1 MATEQDPLLPH
12 DKSAPEITGYGFSR
26 EPNSHY
32 DYSQQDGVDDTEP
45 IPASSASPLST
56 IFGLFTIVVGFA
68 LFIAVL
74 VPGGIEL
81 PWDDT
86 KNKTLSTK
94 ARTDKILSENP
105 LIDGHNDLAIMVR
118 YLYNNQIYSKNFT
131 EPFEKGGLKF
141 HVDLPRL
148 KAGKSGGA
156 FWSAFVGCPKNGSD
170 FSDTN
175 YAEAVA
181 TTLSQIDLLRRL
193 TTSYSEIFSFPTA
206 SSTAATSAFAATG
219 KLISPI
225 GIEGLHQIGNSYSNL
240 RLFESLGARYATLT
254 HNCHNKYADAALIT
268 NSSGATVLA
277 PAYWGGVSKDGQKI
291 IQEMNRI
298 GMVVDISH
306 VSTNTMLD
314 VLGGRPEK
322 WSGSASP
329 VMFSHS
335 SAYALCPHPRNVPDD
350 VLKLVKKTNSI
361 VMVNFA
367 PEFVSCV
374 SSDASSGLP
383 NFYPPNSTL
392 LQVAKHITYIGDL
405 IGYDHVGIG
414 TDFDGIFDTPKG
426 LEDVSKFPDL
436 VAKLLEL
443 GVSDDDASKIVGKN
457 ILRVWADAERTSA
470 KMQKAGILPAEDRV
484 EMRFLESI

>member
-1 MATEQDPLLPH
+1 MVTEQDPLLPR
-12 DKSAPEITGYGFSR
+12 DKPAPEITGYGYSR
-26 EPNSHY
+26 ETSDQY
-32 DYSQQDGVDDTEP
+32 DYSRQDREDEAETAP
-45 IPASSASPLST
+45 SSIASPLLT
-56 IFGLFTIVVGFA
+56 IFGLFTIIIGFA
-68 LFIAVL
+68 LLIAVL
-74 VPGGIEL
+74 VPGGIDL
-81 PWDDT
+81 HWGDT
-86 KNKTLSTK
+86 KNETLSIK
-94 ARTDKILSENP
+94 ARVDKILSENP

-118 YLYNNQIYSKNFT
+118 YIYNNKIYDERFT

-148 KAGKSGGA
+148 KEGRSGGA
-156 FWSAFVGCPKNGSD
+156 FWSAYVGCPKNGTD
-170 FSDTN
+170 FSDAN

-193 TTSYSEIFSFPTA
+193 TNSYPEVFSFPTA
-206 SSTAATSAFAATG
+206 NSTAAASAFAASG

-225 GIEGLHQIGNSYSNL
+225 GIEGLHQIGNSFSNL

-277 PAYWGGVSKDGQKI
+277 PAYWGGVSKEGQRL

-306 VSTNTMLD
+306 VSANTMLD

-350 VLKLVKKTNSI
+350 ILRLVKRTNSI
-361 VMVNFA
+361 VMVNFS
-367 PEFVSCV
+367 PDFVSCV
-374 SSDASSGLP
+374 ASDASSGLP
-383 NFYPPNSTL
+383 ALYPPNSTL
-392 LQVAKHITYIGDL
+392 LQVARHITYIGDM

-414 TDFDGIFDTPKG
+414 SDFDGIFDTPEG

-443 GVSDDDASKIVGKN
+443 GVSDDDAGKVVGKN

-470 KMQKAGILPAEDRV
+470 KMQESGILPAEDEV
-484 EMRFLESI
+484 QMHFLEHR